1 MQDAGVTHPWEPIVG
16 REIDIPLL
24 QRLLYHEERHG
35 NTIAFQ
41 HGESPRC
48 SFRHILVERA
58 PQFLFLVGHEIELIL
73 RNAPS
78 LRLILLQEF
87 LRGNSDETSLR
98 LSGEEFQ
105 IVRFRLKGVDIVE
118 MLRRA
123 LHVEHAMAEDRI
135 DLTAGTDNH
144 QTCRHK
150 MCTVLRRGC

>member
-1 MQDAGVTHPWEPIVG
+1 MQE
-16 REIDIPLL
+16 LL
-24 QRLLYHEERHG
+24 RRYGDEAR
-35 NTIAFQ
+35 
-41 HGESPRC
+41 
-48 SFRHILVERA
+48 
-58 PQFLFLVGHEIELIL
+58 
-73 RNAPS
+73 
-78 LRLILLQEF
+78 LRL
-87 LRGNSDETSLR
+87 T
-98 LSGEEFQ
+98 GEEFQ